1 MFLNYFIF
9 VRKNCIVFCSLLKF
23 LKKLATMNYY
33 FMSKEIKK
41 GNVFLKDLI
50 KYTDIVIDFPMKNHY
65 H

>member
-1 MFLNYFIF
+1 
-9 VRKNCIVFCSLLKF
+9 
-23 LKKLATMNYY
+23 MNYY

-50 KYTDIVIDFPMKNHY
+50 KYTDIVIDFSMKNHY